1 MTHFHPDLT
10 LLPEGAAFVDSER
23 ILIVAD
29 VHLGKSATFRA
40 RGVPVPEG
48 DTARDLQRLRELVRK
63 SGAARVVI
71 AGDLFHAPAGVTVE
85 LEAELAGFLAELGVP
100 VSLVAGNHDR
110 WLAAFPGS
118 LEGLPHLD
126 LGSSMRVI
134 HDPQDA
140 AGGQLHIAGHWHP
153 VVRISDGRRR
163 SLRMPCFLLR
173 GTTLVLPAFGSFTGG
188 AIVKQAP
195 NDRIFVAHDGCV
207 IELPGQLIL

>member
-1 MTHFHPDLT
+1 MTPFHPDLT
-10 LLPEGAAFVDSER
+10 LLTEGAAFVNSER
-23 ILIVAD
+23 TLIVAD

-48 DTARDLQRLRELVRK
+48 DTARDLQRLLKLVRI

-71 AGDLFHAPAGVTVE
+71 AGDLFHAPAGVTAE
-85 LEAELAGFLAELGVP
+85 LEMDLTEFLAELGVP
-100 VSLVAGNHDR
+100 VALVAGNHDR
-110 WLAAFPGS
+110 WLATFPGS

-126 LGSSMRVI
+126 LGSSIRVI

-140 AGGQLHIAGHWHP
+140 IAGPLHIAGHWHP

-163 SLRMPCFLLR
+163 SLRLPCFLLR

-188 AIVKQAP
+188 AIIKQAP
-195 NDRIFVAHDGCV
+195 DDRVFVAHSGRV
-207 IELPGQLIL
+207 IELPRQLIL